1 MLKKLIIIENNK
13 EFQFDTIEELVKVL
27 IDKDFYD
34 MSQNEKVEKM
44 KMKALANCLN
54 TNMKIIEGEIADE
67 SLEEKFIIK
76 DEITYILSLLRT
88 NNVLLLERKDA
99 NIFTKYLNKEN
110 FEDNYIILNTFA
122 KEILDKYIKYTK

>member
-27 IDKDFYD
+27 IDKDFYA

-54 TNMKIIEGEIADE
+54 TNI
-67 SLEEKFIIK
+67 KF
-76 DEITYILSLLRT
+76 
-88 NNVLLLERKDA
+88 N
-99 NIFTKYLNKEN
+99 
-110 FEDNYIILNTFA
+110 
-122 KEILDKYIKYTK
+122 

>member
-1 MLKKLIIIENNK
+1 MLKKLIIIENGK
-13 EFQFDTIEELVKVL
+13 EFQFDTLDELVKEL
-27 IDKDFYD
+27 IDKNFYN
-34 MSQNEKVEKM
+34 MTQNEKKEKM

-54 TNMKIIEGEIADE
+54 TKMNIVEGITADD
-67 SLEEKFIIK
+67 SIDEKFIIK